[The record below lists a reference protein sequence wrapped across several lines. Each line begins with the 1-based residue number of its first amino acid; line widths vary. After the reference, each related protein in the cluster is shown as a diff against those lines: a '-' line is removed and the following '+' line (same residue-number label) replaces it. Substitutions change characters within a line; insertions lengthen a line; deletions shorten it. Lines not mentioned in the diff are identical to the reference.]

1 MSSSGNGPTSNEKI
15 AVDRVGV
22 RQFKGPGLR
31 INTQAAGVAA
41 PLPLETKPTHGEK
54 LYADFIN
61 THKAL
66 REELDH
72 LARELRAANERANEA
87 ELRARKAE
95 NMWYQANTANFRKLK
110 ELEDKHRVE
119 IQNKARKYQMLET
132 SLENQ
137 QRRNKAL
144 EMRCKDLNWTIEKV
158 KGELGQER
166 QRQVS
171 AFLSEHTKT
180 TQELGLLK
188 LGRY

>member
-1 MSSSGNGPTSNEKI
+1 MSLSENGPTSDEKI

-22 RQFKGPGLR
+22 RQSKAAGLR
-31 INTQAAGVAA
+31 IDTQAAGLAA
-41 PLPLETKPTHGEK
+41 PLPLETEPTHVEK
-54 LYADFIN
+54 LYADFIS

-72 LARELRAANERANEA
+72 LTHELRTANKRANEA

-119 IQNKARKYQMLET
+119 IQSKARKYQTLEIN
-132 SLENQ
+132 LENQ

-158 KGELGQER
+158 KGELGQKR